1 LLTFG
6 EARANSFSRH
16 LVSFSLHRV
25 GSGVG
30 NFHSPCHQGRG
41 SVLQRVAV
49 MGSDDRMTFSEYAAA
64 KGKTEAEIIQ
74 KYSAVGLF
82 SCDGT
87 WVQVS

>member
-1 LLTFG
+1 
-6 EARANSFSRH
+6 
-16 LVSFSLHRV
+16 
-25 GSGVG
+25 
-30 NFHSPCHQGRG
+30 
-41 SVLQRVAV
+41 